1 MSNYELLKQKIQE
14 VIPKLLEM
22 SKGQLFTIKNM
33 PFHYEFLHFIYNDDE
48 EIVEIATLYNGE
60 VDVFDYEYFTN
71 QHITIYGKE
80 PMLNDVLEWLKILS
94 QQMYGELDLRLYNH
108 YVVHFLGTW
117 DLSSPYLKDQNIVMS
132 NRLIVLY
139 DGAS

>member
-1 MSNYELLKQKIQE
+1 MLNYDLLKQKIQE
-14 VIPKLLEM
+14 VIPRLLEM

-80 PMLNDVLEWLKILS
+80 PMLNDVLFWLNNQDNANILS
-94 QQMYGELDLRLYNH
+94 IMRFNDT
-108 YVVHFLGTW
+108 FKW
-117 DLSSPYLKDQNIVMS
+117 DLSNPYLKDQS
-132 NRLIVLY
+132 SELIEWLNTL
-139 DGAS
+139 G

>member
-1 MSNYELLKQKIQE
+1 LE
-14 VIPKLLEM
+14 VRPKLLEM

-33 PFHYEFLHFIYNDDE
+33 PFHFEFLHFIYNDDE

-94 QQMYGELDLRLYNH
+94 QKMYGETDLRLYNH
-108 YVVHFLGTW
+108 FVIHFLGTW
-117 DLSSPYLKDQNIVMS
+117 DLLSPYLKDQNVTMS
-132 NRLIVLY
+132 DRLIILY
-139 DGAS
+139 DGVS